1 MENNFKLNAENLR
14 RLSETL
20 RRSNHYGENIGL
32 TLYVKE
38 DHDGFLRQIEN
49 KLEANRY
56 SPRPDTAM
64 HQDLDK
70 LACIKRP
77 EKRAKILLRRDPV
90 TQNWY
95 LVLFLNPL
103 SNNSCIIFI
112 SALPMIISRNEIR
125 VLQAMVMTMRKRKGN
140 SLVVRSRVFAFNPDE
155 KMSAP
160 QEHSIFF
167 FLTAILSRKWEL
179 NPVALKSLVQHPSR
193 DELFDNRRL
202 ALMLLR
208 QESAILSSKRG
219 KKKSLSTNT
228 SSNKVPDKPSVSTN
242 TIHVTAFSGNEQV
255 PLKLCGQSLFSR
267 SQVYLNLQAKLNLQH
282 QDIRRLCPK
291 ELLKESAENKEKY
304 LMIHLEEVYS
314 KFQRIINRLAMT
326 SLEKI
331 TELEILLD
339 SRDKIIQKA
348 VIDLESEKIKA
359 SKLKSEN
366 DHFVRFK
373 VKKRASRQRTGVNS
387 WDQAQSL
394 FSGLATVNTGTRPKS
409 TRAPSSSRVGPQ
421 DKSKF

>member
-20 RRSNHYGENIGL
+20 RRSNYYGENIGI

-49 KLEANRY
+49 KLEVNHY
-56 SPRPDTAM
+56 HPQTAM

-70 LACIKRP
+70 LACTKRP
-77 EKRAKILLRRDPV
+77 EKKAKILLRRDPV

-95 LVLFLNPL
+95 LVLFINPL

-112 SALPMIISRNEIR
+112 SALPMVISHNEIR
-125 VLQAMVMTMRKRKGN
+125 MLQAMVLVMRKSRGN
-140 SLVVRSRVFAFNPDE
+140 SLVVKSRVFAFNPKE
-155 KMSAP
+155 KMGAS

-179 NPVALKSLVQHPSR
+179 DPVVLKSLVQHPNKS
-193 DELFDNRRL
+193 ELFENRRL
-202 ALMLLR
+202 ALWLLR
-208 QESAILSSKRG
+208 QESIILSGKRG
-219 KKKSLSTNT
+219 EKKSLSTNT
-228 SSNKVPDKPSVSTN
+228 SSNKVPDKPSIPTN
-242 TIHVTAFSGNEQV
+242 TIQITAFNGNEQV

-304 LMIHLEEVYS
+304 LMIHLVEVYS
-314 KFQRIINRLAMT
+314 KFQRIINRLSMT

-331 TELEILLD
+331 TELENVVD

-359 SKLKSEN
+359 SRLKSEN

-373 VKKRASRQRTGVNS
+373 VKKRASKGRTTVNS
-387 WDQAQSL
+387 WDQARAL
-394 FSGLATVNTGTRPKS
+394 FSGLATVNTDTRPRM
-409 TRAPSSSRVGPQ
+409 TRAPSTSRVGSQ
-421 DKSKF
+421 NKSKF